1 MKQIFTLL
9 FLLVVGLGTLS
20 RARAGQDYAPQP
32 GETVI
37 RFDIENRGSIFV
49 RLYTKEAP
57 NTSAQVLSLVRRGF
71 YNEQKFFRV
80 ERRPKPYIAMFG
92 DPQTKTMEL
101 DHPNVGSGGSGK
113 TVPFESNSL
122 TQRRGQPVLF
132 CSWRGEVP
140 RRPVHRVWSR
150 RLRHRNSSKNRA
162 RRQSKSGSRYLRL
175 ARLGTDVPTR
185 VTLTLRAAGPR
196 PCYPTLFRGPQPAL
210 HLVCDVHGG

>member
-122 TQRRGQPVLF
+122 THDVGAVSFAHPRDSKDGDSQFFFVLGAAKFLDGQYTVFGRVVSGIEILPKIERGDKVSQV
-132 CSWRGEVP
+132 
-140 RRPVHRVWSR
+140 RVI
-150 RLRHRNSSKNRA
+150 
-162 RRQSKSGSRYLRL
+162 SG
-175 ARLGTDVPTR
+175 
-185 VTLTLRAAGPR
+185 
-196 PCYPTLFRGPQPAL
+196 
-210 HLVCDVHGG
+210 